1 MKAFCR
7 KRPTPG
13 HVESLSGGKKNVRA
27 EKVLLDQ
34 YERISTSPTNHI

>member
-1 MKAFCR
+1 MKPFCR

-13 HVESLSGGKKNVRA
+13 HVESLSGEQKKNFRA

-34 YERISTSPTNHI
+34 Y